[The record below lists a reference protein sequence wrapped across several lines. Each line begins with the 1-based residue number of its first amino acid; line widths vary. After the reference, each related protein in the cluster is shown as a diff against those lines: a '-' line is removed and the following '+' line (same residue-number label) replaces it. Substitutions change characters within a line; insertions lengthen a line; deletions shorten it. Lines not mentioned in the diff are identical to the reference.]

1 MFKWLETARLVRKV
15 VQRMRREEMSADAGS
30 DEQHI
35 VISNISA
42 VNVPDADF
50 KKGAGCSD
58 PYIVF
63 KAFQNDA
70 VISEVETKSR
80 EDQTNPVFEG
90 EVLTMLL
97 PAGLVP
103 QLKVELYDC
112 DWGKDDDLLGS
123 VKHSCSAGG
132 ESISLDLKPDQHL
145 DISTLRGQMGCT
157 FSYRFV
163 PGPPPTPPAT
173 RLEISA

>member
-1 MFKWLETARLVRKV
+1 
-15 VQRMRREEMSADAGS
+15 
-30 DEQHI
+30 
-35 VISNISA
+35 
-42 VNVPDADF
+42 
-50 KKGAGCSD
+50 
-58 PYIVF
+58 
-63 KAFQNDA
+63 
-70 VISEVETKSR
+70 
-80 EDQTNPVFEG
+80 
-90 EVLTMLL
+90 MLL

-173 RLEISA
+173 RLEISAICAFKIPNLDAAAKIGSNAKAMRDENRIALTPSS